1 MLLIPSS
8 HIFFH
13 PKEKMKKGHVS
24 SPNILTWKKG
34 LENERGEGLH
44 NGNQS
49 GFECGFLNSTPLGNT
64 ESLSLKRTEGGE
76 NAFST
81 REMRTHMK

>member
-34 LENERGEGLH
+34 LENEEACIMEIRAD
-44 NGNQS
+44 
-49 GFECGFLNSTPLGNT
+49 LNV
-64 ESLSLKRTEGGE
+64 
-76 NAFST
+76 AF
-81 REMRTHMK
+81 